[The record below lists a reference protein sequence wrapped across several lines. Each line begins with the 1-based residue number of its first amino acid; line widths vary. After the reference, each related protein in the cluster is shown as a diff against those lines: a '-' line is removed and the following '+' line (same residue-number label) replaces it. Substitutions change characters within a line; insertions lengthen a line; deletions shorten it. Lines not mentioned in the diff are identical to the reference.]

1 MLVRSGRDFLAAWE
15 NLPAKPWG
23 PATPRAVMLMA
34 PEGLASTAATAADNH
49 YMSPGRQ
56 VDPDLAHAQHRQLA
70 HVLSRAADG
79 GVDPSRALP
88 VWTFPGDART
98 PDATFLNNA
107 FATVPG
113 RLVLGAM
120 RYRQRQRETAR
131 ADVRRFFTDL
141 LGYEV
146 VELQG
151 KGIVAELTGSLVID
165 RRRGVGLC
173 GLGKR
178 CNLAGAQAL
187 HHALGL
193 RLTFAFDLAQG
204 EYHSN
209 VVMSVLAGRTLVLCR
224 KGLADPEAAQA
235 LVQAWQGQC
244 VELSDEEKTAFAGN
258 CIAVREG
265 EVLMSQSGAGSLRP
279 QTRQALAGQG
289 WHLRSVDLSQIE
301 LAGGSLRCCVAEIF

>member
-141 LGYEV
+141 LGHG

-165 RRRGVGLC
+165 RRRGGPVRPGQALH
-173 GLGKR
+173 
-178 CNLAGAQAL
+178 LAGAQAL

-204 EYHSN
+204 DTTP
-209 VVMSVLAGRTLVLCR
+209 M
-224 KGLADPEAAQA
+224 
-235 LVQAWQGQC
+235 W
-244 VELSDEEKTAFAGN
+244 
-258 CIAVREG
+258 
-265 EVLMSQSGAGSLRP
+265 
-279 QTRQALAGQG
+279 
-289 WHLRSVDLSQIE
+289 
-301 LAGGSLRCCVAEIF
+301 